1 MFYLPP
7 RKRIITALLKDIFH
21 NLQCLYVQCLVCNK
35 NYEASKKK
43 KGKWQH
49 NKLTRQIKITDLQVL
64 QILMIDRKFKI
75 KIINMFKKREKSK
88 KSFNSMEIIQVK

>member
-1 MFYLPP
+1 MY
-7 RKRIITALLKDIFH
+7 
-21 NLQCLYVQCLVCNK
+21 NVWYVIK
-35 NYEASKKK
+35 IMRHPKKK
-43 KGKWQH
+43 RKMATQQ
-49 NKLTRQIKITDLQVL
+49 LTRQIKITDLQVL